1 MKYRLEVDSKKA
13 VEVLTVNGK
22 EYKRTWTYHGNGVTG
37 SNDDDFY
44 ERLQNDGCTD
54 EDFLDT
60 VWNVL
65 DCDFCVSNFM
75 DLCRMMEGDAE

>member
-22 EYKRTWTYHGNGVTG
+22 EYKRTWTYYGNGVTG
-37 SNDDDFY
+37 SDDDDFS
-44 ERLQNDGCTD
+44 ERLQDDGCTD
-54 EDFLDT
+54 EDILDT
-60 VWNVL
+60 VWTVL

>member
-22 EYKRTWTYHGNGVTG
+22 EYKRTWAYHGNGVTE
-37 SNDDDFY
+37 SNEDDFS

-54 EDFLDT
+54 EDVLDT
-60 VWNVL
+60 VWTVL
-65 DCDFCVSNFM
+65 DCDFSTSTLM
-75 DLCRMMEGDAE
+75 ELCRMDEVTE